1 MSYAE
6 AIAALNDQWAQG
18 DMDSDE
24 YEIERLGIEYAAEQA
39 ASARDE
45 AMGVTA

>member
-1 MSYAE
+1 MSYSE

-18 DMDSDE
+18 DIDADE
-24 YEIERLGIEYAAEQA
+24 YEVERLGIEYAAEQA

-45 AMGVTA
+45 RAMA